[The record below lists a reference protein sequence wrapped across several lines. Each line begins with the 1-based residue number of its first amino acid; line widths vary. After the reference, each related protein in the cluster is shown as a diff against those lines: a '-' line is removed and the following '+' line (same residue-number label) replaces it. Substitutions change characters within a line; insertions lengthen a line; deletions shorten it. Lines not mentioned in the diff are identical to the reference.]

1 MNNLEDLKEKI
12 VFESKNIIETLSK
25 ITSAE
30 ELLGKKDLVEE
41 LNERLSF
48 LKVLEKNEEYF
59 VFENANS
66 STHKAEQIVEIEET
80 FGYSSDDNEMEE
92 EVLFTNELNEFNPDE
107 VEEKEVEVEDLFV
120 EEKDEIQ
127 LSENAGEENPEEVVF
142 INEDLKEI
150 FEEQEDYLASEEEKP
165 VEVSLN
171 LEEIIENEKL
181 DTHQFDNQ
189 IIEEKKSLIEEV
201 GEEKEFANETLTEDT
216 QTEVGFSFELAD
228 KSTDVES
235 TDDASDNLTED
246 QQREIQEKKF
256 KLASIKG
263 LKPVES
269 LFDEETLEA
278 TKIASNT
285 PVSTATIPISTPEPS
300 LVKSN
305 VSTSYMEAEK
315 SKTEF
320 RLDLNDK
327 LAFTKMLFGG
337 SQSELND
344 TVRILNSFKNLD
356 EAKEYLSE
364 LYYQRHWNKAEE
376 YAQRLWS
383 LVENKFL

>member
-30 ELLGKKDLVEE
+30 ELLAKKDLVDE
-41 LNERLSF
+41 LSERLSF
-48 LKVLEKNEEYF
+48 LKVLEKNEDYF
-59 VFENANS
+59 S
-66 STHKAEQIVEIEET
+66 VEIADSTLDISENQTENEEA
-80 FGYSSDDNEMEE
+80 FGYETADEIMEE

-107 VEEKEVEVEDLFV
+107 DEAEKEEVKEEDV
-120 EEKDEIQ
+120 
-127 LSENAGEENPEEVVF
+127 PEVVF
-142 INEDLKEI
+142 IDEELKEVYEQQH
-150 FEEQEDYLASEEEKP
+150 EEEAIEEEKP
-165 VEVSLN
+165 VEVSISIDDIEDEPELVVVEKS
-171 LEEIIENEKL
+171 EEILSESEEIHSEEIQEESHIEV
-181 DTHQFDNQ
+181 Q
-189 IIEEKKSLIEEV
+189 EEELPKTSTF
-201 GEEKEFANETLTEDT
+201 G
-216 QTEVGFSFELAD
+216 FELAA
-228 KSTDVES
+228 KSTDIEE
-235 TDDASDNLTED
+235 TIDYNASEMTAE
-246 QQREIQEKKF
+246 EHKAAQEKKF
-256 KLASIKG
+256 KLANIKG
-263 LKPVES
+263 LKPVQS

-278 TKIASNT
+278 TKIIT
-285 PVSTATIPISTPEPS
+285 PKAVPVVTPPPAPEPS

-305 VSTSYMEAEK
+305 VPTNYMEAEK

-337 SQSELND
+337 SQSELNE
-344 TVRILNSFKNLD
+344 TVRVLNSFKTLD

-364 LYYQRHWNKAEE
+364 MYYQRHWNKAEE